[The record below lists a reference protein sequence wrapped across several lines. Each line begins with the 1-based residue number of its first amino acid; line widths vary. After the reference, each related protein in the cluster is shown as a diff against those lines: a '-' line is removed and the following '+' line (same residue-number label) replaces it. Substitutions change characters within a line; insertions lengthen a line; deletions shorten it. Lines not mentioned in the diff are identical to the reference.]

1 MGLFV
6 KQVEAVKTSQQRGQ
20 VEAHLVQAGQIY
32 HDNWK
37 LGVNTALRISDL
49 LQLTMLQVKQLDTD
63 APALE
68 LVEIKTG
75 KARRIVLNA
84 PALKILHN
92 RLANYPQH
100 VYLFQSESIK
110 IDRHNPKP
118 INRRSVA
125 RVFEKV
131 GQQIAP
137 KLQLGTHS
145 MRKTRGYAMFEAGRS
160 IESIAKI
167 LNHSSPAVTM
177 RYIGIEQRDID
188 QSYVEF
194 EL

>member
-1 MGLFV
+1 M
-6 KQVEAVKTSQQRGQ
+6 KQVEAAKSKTQRDQ
-20 VEAHLVQAGQIY
+20 IEAHLREAGRVYLDI
-32 HDNWK
+32 WK
-37 LGVNTALRISDL
+37 VGVNTALRISDL
-49 LQLTMLQVKQLDTD
+49 LQLTMVDVKNLDSS

-75 KARRIVLNA
+75 KARRIMLNA
-84 PALKILHN
+84 PALKVMQR
-92 RLANYPQH
+92 RLADYPKQH
-100 VYLFQSESIK
+100 YLFQSEAVNIGRSK
-110 IDRHNPKP
+110 AQP
-118 INRRSVA
+118 INRRSVG

-137 KLQLGTHS
+137 KLSLGTHS

-160 IESIAKI
+160 IESIAKV
-167 LNHSSPAVTM
+167 LNHSSTEVTM

>member
-1 MGLFV
+1 MN
-6 KQVEAVKTSQQRGQ
+6 QVEAVKTKEQRIQ
-20 VEAHLVQAGQIY
+20 VEAQLLEAGQLY
-32 HDNWK
+32 HDVWK

-49 LQLTMLQVKQLDTD
+49 LQLTMADLLQLDPQ

-75 KARRIVLNA
+75 KPRKIVLNA
-84 PALKILHN
+84 TALSIIRR
-92 RLANYPQH
+92 RLADHPKH
-100 VYLFQSESIK
+100 KYLFQSEAVNLNRK
-110 IDRHNPKP
+110 KAQP

-125 RVFEKV
+125 RVFEKIGLQV
-131 GQQIAP
+131 AP
-137 KLQLGTHS
+137 RVRLGTHS

-160 IESIAKI
+160 IESICKV

>member
-1 MGLFV
+1 M
-6 KQVEAVKTSQQRGQ
+6 KQVEAAKSKSQRDQI
-20 VEAHLVQAGQIY
+20 EAHLREAGQVY
-32 HDNWK
+32 HDIWK

-49 LQLTMLQVKQLDTD
+49 LQLTIADVKNLDSS

-75 KARRIVLNA
+75 KARRIMLNA
-84 PALKILHN
+84 PALKIMQ
-92 RLANYPQH
+92 RRVSEYPRQH
-100 VYLFQSESIK
+100 YLFQSDAVN
-110 IDRHNPKP
+110 IDRSKAPQP
-118 INRRSVA
+118 INRRSVG

-137 KLQLGTHS
+137 RLSLGTHS

-160 IESIAKI
+160 IESIAKV

-188 QSYVEF
+188 RSYVEF